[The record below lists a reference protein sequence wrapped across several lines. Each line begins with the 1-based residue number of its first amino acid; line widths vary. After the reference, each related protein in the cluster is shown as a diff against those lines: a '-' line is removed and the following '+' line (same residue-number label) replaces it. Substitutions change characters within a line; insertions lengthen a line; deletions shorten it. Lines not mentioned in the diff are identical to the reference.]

1 MITYKK
7 ELKETLIHEAMISK
21 QAEAEMLIISM
32 LEAIVLKQ
40 NEILKLMRNGK
51 ELPTITELERE
62 NYREY
67 VRKRLG

>member
-1 MITYKK
+1 
-7 ELKETLIHEAMISK
+7 
-21 QAEAEMLIISM
+21 MLIISM

-40 NEILKLMRNGK
+40 NEILKLTRNGK